1 MQYISYYFFELRL
14 RGIYTLFAGVSTL
27 ALSYIYKYELFY
39 LISKPFLLFSTQ
51 FLFFE
56 LTEGLYTMIHIV
68 SVVSFGIAFPYTIY
82 QFWSFSIPSYYNFER
97 KKFLYFLWIFI
108 FLFLLEFLFVYWFL
122 FPKLCEFFLSF
133 EIHSLELH
141 SGKQSLKYCQAPV
154 SIEFAPRIA
163 SYIKLTI
170 QLFSFFLILFQL
182 PFLFVGFFAKNILTS
197 YNLCASRKFVVLLC
211 VFFSAF
217 ISPPDIGSQLILS
230 SVFYILYE
238 LIIFIGFFFESI
250 DINP

>member
-1 MQYISYYFFELRL
+1 MYI
-14 RGIYTLFAGVSTL
+14 LFAGILSL
-27 ALSYIYKYELFY
+27 AFSYIYKYELFY

-68 SVVSFGIAFPYTIY
+68 SVISFGVLIPYSIY
-82 QFWSFSIPSYYNFER
+82 QFWSFSIPSYYRFER
-97 KKFLYFLWIFI
+97 KKIRRFLWIFL
-108 FLFLLEFLFVYWFL
+108 FLFLIEFFFVYWFL

-133 EIHSLELH
+133 EIDSLE
-141 SGKQSLKYCQAPV
+141 SQIEKAPV
-154 SIEFAPRIA
+154 SIEFTPRIA

-170 QLFSFFLILFQL
+170 QLFSFFLLLFQL
-182 PFLFVGFFAKNILTS
+182 PFIFVGFFAKNILTS
-197 YNLCASRKFVVLLC
+197 YNLCASRKFVFFLC

-217 ISPPDIGSQLILS
+217 ISPPDIISQLILS
-230 SVFYILYE
+230 SVFYSVYE

-250 DINP
+250 DIS

>member
-14 RGIYTLFAGVSTL
+14 RSMYTFFAAVVSIV
-27 ALSYIYKYELFY
+27 LSYTYKYELFY
-39 LISKPFLLFSTQ
+39 LISRPFLFFSTQ

-68 SVVSFGIAFPYTIY
+68 SVISFGVVIPYGIY
-82 QFWSFSIPSYYNFER
+82 QFWSFSIPSYYKFER
-97 KKFLYFLWIFI
+97 KIVLRYIWMFV
-108 FLFLLEFLFVYWFL
+108 FLFLIEFLFVYWFL

-133 EIHSLELH
+133 EIYSLE
-141 SGKQSLKYCQAPV
+141 SQMERAPV
-154 SIEFAPRIA
+154 SIEFTPRIA

-170 QLFSFFLILFQL
+170 QLFSFFLLLFQL
-182 PFLFVGFFAKNILTS
+182 PLVFVGFFTKNILTS
-197 YNLCASRKFVVLLC
+197 YNLCVTRKFVFLLC

-217 ISPPDIGSQLILS
+217 ISPPDIVSQLILS

-250 DINP
+250 DIS

>member
-14 RGIYTLFAGVSTL
+14 RSMYILFAGILSL
-27 ALSYIYKYELFY
+27 AFSYIYKYELFY

-68 SVVSFGIAFPYTIY
+68 SVISFGVLIPYSIY
-82 QFWSFSIPSYYNFER
+82 QFWSFSIPSYYRFER
-97 KKFLYFLWIFI
+97 KKIRRFLWIFL
-108 FLFLLEFLFVYWFL
+108 FLFLIEFFFVYWFL

-133 EIHSLELH
+133 EIDSLE
-141 SGKQSLKYCQAPV
+141 SQIEKAPV
-154 SIEFAPRIA
+154 SIEFTPRIA

-170 QLFSFFLILFQL
+170 QLFSFFLLLFQL
-182 PFLFVGFFAKNILTS
+182 PFIFVGFFAKNILTS
-197 YNLCASRKFVVLLC
+197 YNLCASRKFVFFLC

-217 ISPPDIGSQLILS
+217 ISPPDIISQLILS
-230 SVFYILYE
+230 SVFYSVYE

-250 DINP
+250 DIS

>member
-1 MQYISYYFFELRL
+1 MQYISYYIFELRL
-14 RGIYTLFAGVSTL
+14 RGMYTLFAAVVSVIV
-27 ALSYIYKYELFY
+27 SYMYKYELFY

-68 SVVSFGIAFPYTIY
+68 SVISFGVVFPYGIY
-82 QFWSFSIPSYYNFER
+82 QFWSFSMPSYYRFER
-97 KKFLYFLWIFI
+97 KKFLRYLWV
-108 FLFLLEFLFVYWFL
+108 FLFLFLIEFLFVYWVL

-133 EIHSLELH
+133 EIYSVE
-141 SGKQSLKYCQAPV
+141 SQIERAPV
-154 SIEFAPRIA
+154 SIEFMPRIA

-170 QLFSFFLILFQL
+170 QLFSFFLLLFQL
-182 PFLFVGFFAKNILTS
+182 PLVFVGFFTKNILTS
-197 YNLCASRKFVVLLC
+197 YNLCASRKFVFLLC

-217 ISPPDIGSQLILS
+217 ISPPDIVSQLILS

-238 LIIFIGFFFESI
+238 LIIFIGFFFDSI
-250 DINP
+250 DIS

>member
-1 MQYISYYFFELRL
+1 MQYISHYFFELRL
-14 RGIYTLFAGVSTL
+14 RGMYTFFAGVLTI
-27 ALSYIYKYELFY
+27 ALSYMYKYELFY

-51 FLFFE
+51 FIFFE

-68 SVVSFGIAFPYTIY
+68 SVISFGVIFPYSIY
-82 QFWSFSIPSYYNFER
+82 QFWSFSIPSYYSFER
-97 KKFLYFLWIFI
+97 KKFFHFFWI
-108 FLFLLEFLFVYWFL
+108 FLFLFLIEFLFVYWFL

-133 EIHSLELH
+133 EINSVDSQIER
-141 SGKQSLKYCQAPV
+141 APV

-170 QLFSFFLILFQL
+170 QLFSFFLLLFQL
-182 PFLFVGFFAKNILTS
+182 PFVFVGFFAKNILTS
-197 YNLCASRKFVVLLC
+197 YTLCASRKIVFLLC

-217 ISPPDIGSQLILS
+217 ISPPDIVSQLILS
-230 SVFYILYE
+230 SAFYILYE

-250 DINP
+250 DLNETGV

>member
-14 RGIYTLFAGVSTL
+14 RSIYTLFAAMISII
-27 ALSYIYKYELFY
+27 LSYMYKYELFY

-68 SVVSFGIAFPYTIY
+68 SVVSFSVVFPYGIY
-82 QFWSFSIPSYYNFER
+82 QLWSFSIPSYYRFER
-97 KKFLYFLWIFI
+97 KNLFRYFWIFI
-108 FLFLLEFLFVYWFL
+108 FLFLIEFLFVYWFL

-133 EIHSLELH
+133 EIYSLE
-141 SGKQSLKYCQAPV
+141 SQIEKAPV
-154 SIEFAPRIA
+154 SIEFTPRIA

-170 QLFSFFLILFQL
+170 QLFSFFLLLFQL
-182 PFLFVGFFAKNILTS
+182 PLVFVGFFTKNILTS
-197 YNLCASRKFVVLLC
+197 YNLCATRKFVFLLC

-217 ISPPDIGSQLILS
+217 ISPPDIVSQLILS

-250 DINP
+250 DIS

>member
-14 RGIYTLFAGVSTL
+14 RSMYTLFAGVLSV
-27 ALSYIYKYELFY
+27 ALSYMYKYELFY
-39 LISKPFLLFSTQ
+39 LVSKPFLLFSTQ

-68 SVVSFGIAFPYTIY
+68 SVISFSVLFPYSMY
-82 QFWSFSIPSYYNFER
+82 QFWSFSIPSYYSFER
-97 KKFLYFLWIFI
+97 KKFFRFLWIFV
-108 FLFLLEFLFVYWFL
+108 FLFLIEFLFVYWFL

-133 EIHSLELH
+133 EINSLE
-141 SGKQSLKYCQAPV
+141 SQIERAPV
-154 SIEFAPRIA
+154 SIEFTPRIA

-170 QLFSFFLILFQL
+170 QLFSFFLLLFQL
-182 PFLFVGFFAKNILTS
+182 PFLFVGFFTKNILTS
-197 YNLCASRKFVVLLC
+197 YNLCASRKFVFFVC

-217 ISPPDIGSQLILS
+217 ISPPDIVSQLILS

-250 DINP
+250 DIS